1 MAIQQTYIMIKPEGV
16 QRRLV
21 SSIIERFER
30 KGLTLKNIKSM
41 IPPKEL
47 VEEHYGHLKEKF
59 FFKDMVNDLCSDMVI
74 CMIWEGIDAVDV
86 CRKLIGSTN
95 PLEAEMG
102 SIRGDLAADVS
113 ANVVH
118 GSDSLETAEREIKL
132 WFK

>member
-41 IPPKEL
+41 IPPKEI

-59 FFKDMVNDLCSDMVI
+59 FFDDMVKDLCSDLVI
-74 CMIWEGIDAVDV
+74 CMVWEGIDAVEV
-86 CRKLIGSTN
+86 CRKIIGSTN
-95 PLEAEMG
+95 PLQAEMG
-102 SIRGDLAADVS
+102 SIRGDLASDIS

-118 GSDSLETAEREIKL
+118 GSDSVETAEREIKL
-132 WFK
+132 WFR